1 MSFVS
6 DNFEMLSEIA
16 KCIAM
21 QFGPECEVVLH
32 DLTQP
37 YDHTIVAIY
46 NGHIT
51 GRKIGGVGT
60 NTGLEIL
67 QGSVQPKDQY
77 NYINTTEKGR
87 TLRSSSK
94 YFRDHTGKI
103 VGSLCINYD
112 ITNLLY
118 GQSAVSHL
126 TSSENTSNIK
136 EVFVDNI
143 DDLLDYMMKEAV
155 ANTSKSLDELT
166 KEDMVSIVH
175 SLNSKGL
182 FLIKKSVERV
192 AEFLGIS
199 RFSIYNYLNEESE

>member
-6 DNFEMLSEIA
+6 DNIDTLSEIA
-16 KCIAM
+16 KCIST

-32 DLTQP
+32 DLTLP

-51 GRKIGGVGT
+51 GRKVGGSGT

-67 QGSVQPKDQY
+67 QGSVQPTDQY
-77 NYINTTEKGR
+77 NYINTTENGR

-112 ITNLLY
+112 ITNLLQ
-118 GQSAVSHL
+118 GQATISHL
-126 TSSENTSNIK
+126 TSSEGDSHIK

-143 DDLLDYMMKEAV
+143 DDLLDQMMKEAV
-155 ANTSKSLDELT
+155 ANTGKALDELT

-175 SLNSKGL
+175 ALNSKGL

-199 RFSIYNYLNEESE
+199 RFSVYNYLNKEPE